1 MPFATGADG
10 TRIHYRVID
19 PSSPSLRPPVVLVQG
34 LGLSSHF
41 WFDMPRRLAAHADA
55 PRRVIVLDN
64 RGTGDSDVPRGPY
77 RMASM
82 ADDVAAV
89 IAAVGCAKVVVVG
102 ISMGG
107 MIAQHVA
114 LRHPACVA
122 GLVLLATSP
131 GLPHARLPGPL
142 ALALLL
148 SAPFARR
155 PPWVLDRILL
165 SSKYLP
171 RARELLSEW
180 PAAFALNRVTGRGFA
195 SQFAAAALHS
205 TGARL
210 ATIRCP
216 VVVVTGSDD
225 IVVPPKNSQIIA
237 GLIPGAILEIL
248 PDVGH
253 GIPILDES
261 VVERALASLE
271 KLETAR
277 PRTAPDEARSS

>member
-1 MPFATGADG
+1 MPLVISADG
-10 TRIHYRVID
+10 ARIHYRVIE
-19 PSSPSLRPPVVLVQG
+19 PAVASTRPPVVLVQG

-41 WFDMPRRLAAHADA
+41 WFDIPRRLAAHAEA
-55 PRRVIVLDN
+55 PRRVVVLDN

-77 RMASM
+77 RMAAM

-89 IAAVGCAKVVVVG
+89 IAAAGCEKVVVVG

-114 LRHPACVA
+114 LRHPRKVA

-131 GLPHARLPGPL
+131 GLPHGRLPGPL

-155 PPWVLDRILL
+155 PPWVLERILL
-165 SSKYLP
+165 SSKHLP
-171 RARELLSEW
+171 RARELLADW
-180 PAAFALNRVTGRGFA
+180 PRAFELNRVTGRGFV
-195 SQFAAAALHS
+195 SQLAAAALHS

-210 ATIRCP
+210 PSLRCP
-216 VVVVTGSDD
+216 AVVVTGSDD
-225 IVVPPKNSQIIA
+225 IVVPPENSRIMA

-253 GIPILDES
+253 GIPILDEA

-271 KLETAR
+271 KIFRAT
-277 PRTAPDEARSS
+277 